1 MYCST
6 NFYAV
11 LLSCIFNKHR
21 SFTNSTRLM
30 VHIHPHTQE
39 PLSGTYVFFQSLVCF
54 YLWFNILLL
63 VFLSLLIRSEC
74 DKTLKIYLVSLW
86 HDSAKISA
94 FNLSILFKRKKTA
107 ILHCSTHHLRTSTLK
122 DQLSVNCQEKI
133 NICSNVPLEFD
144 YFDVQ
149 SNTLSEK
156 ITMKV
161 VNNSHG
167 NDWANE
173 KKPVEFRISLDE
185 LVNIAALSY
194 RPTVTR

>member
-11 LLSCIFNKHR
+11 LLSCMLNKHR

-30 VHIHPHTQE
+30 VHIHPFTQE

-74 DKTLKIYLVSLW
+74 DKTLKICLVSLW

-94 FNLSILFKRKKTA
+94 IWSFYSIQKEKTA
-107 ILHCSTHHLRTSTLK
+107 ISHCSTHHLRTSTLK

-144 YFDVQ
+144 YFDEQ
-149 SNTLSEK
+149 NNTLSEK

-167 NDWANE
+167 TDWANE
-173 KKPVEFRISLDE
+173 KNR
-185 LVNIAALSY
+185 
-194 RPTVTR
+194 

>member
-1 MYCST
+1 MFFSKVSFVFIYDLT
-6 NFYAV
+6 
-11 LLSCIFNKHR
+11 SCYWYFCLF
-21 SFTNSTRLM
+21 SFGLNVIR
-30 VHIHPHTQE
+30 HWK
-39 PLSGTYVFFQSLVCF
+39 YVWLA
-54 YLWFNILLL
+54 
-63 VFLSLLIRSEC
+63 C
-74 DKTLKIYLVSLW
+74 DMIQQKLAHMI
-86 HDSAKISA
+86 
-94 FNLSILFKRKKTA
+94 ILFCSKGKKTA

-122 DQLSVNCQEKI
+122 NQLSVNCQEKI